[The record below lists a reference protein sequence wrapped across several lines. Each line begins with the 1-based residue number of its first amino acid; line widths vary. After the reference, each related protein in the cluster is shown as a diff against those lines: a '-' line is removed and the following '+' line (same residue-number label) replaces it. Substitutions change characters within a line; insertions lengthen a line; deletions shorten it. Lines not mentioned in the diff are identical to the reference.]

1 LRAKLNEEK
10 LSRWTIKGYLGNA
23 RNFLVYLDEHNIP
36 IRSAQP
42 SDVARFLSKQRQRY
56 RRQNGKFPQDEI
68 QWRCERTPAV
78 HRLLG
83 LAQGCWPPATDVD
96 RRVTR
101 FRRKLLKD
109 EIDAEALRKYE
120 SAARHFLGFLDR
132 LGVQPEHATRDH
144 EAAFLQDRLKAYRRS
159 HQHSP
164 GDLRSWQRGYL
175 TGIHRLLRGIQGQ
188 WPPTPRQD
196 PELHEYKQH
205 LVDQGIHYKTI
216 LDYCLH
222 ARLFLDYLR
231 AHDTRVDD
239 LQPKDVEAFY
249 RVALRLYRKRKPHR
263 ANSLVYWRAISRRS
277 VNSFLRFRRGEWP
290 PDKTPS
296 VVVRFKHHLEG
307 LRYSARVI
315 VHQVWAVRRFV
326 TYLEQLGLT
335 VEVVR
340 PTDVETF
347 LDVQSEQFRKRHRRA
362 PGFETKWRSQ
372 FMAPICSLLRMVD
385 PQWPPATPP
394 SSAHEQLQRKI
405 CDGYGRWLTDVQGLS
420 AATLCK
426 NGDAA
431 RVFLRWLHEHAD
443 VTSLRRLSVNNLDAY
458 LTWRLPDLRRATRM
472 GVCSC
477 LRSFLRYLHAAKL
490 IDRDLAA
497 AVSSP
502 SLYRFEDI
510 PRAFTESQIEAVL
523 ATTRRDRSA
532 SGLRDY
538 AMLLMLATY
547 GVRSGEV
554 LRLRLEDIDW
564 REERL
569 RVRQSKTGI
578 ESFLP
583 LMPPVG
589 EAVLD
594 YLKDARPQTDRREVF
609 LRLRAPFGPLSNS
622 GSLASVIFRRLKE
635 SGIEVNGRHGAHA
648 FRFAR
653 ALSLLRASVSP
664 KWIGDLLGH
673 RSSSSTQTY
682 LRLATEDLRALSLE
696 VPGRKQ

>member
-1 LRAKLNEEK
+1 
-10 LSRWTIKGYLGNA
+10 
-23 RNFLVYLDEHNIP
+23 
-36 IRSAQP
+36 
-42 SDVARFLSKQRQRY
+42 
-56 RRQNGKFPQDEI
+56 
-68 QWRCERTPAV
+68 
-78 HRLLG
+78 
-83 LAQGCWPPATDVD
+83 
-96 RRVTR
+96 
-101 FRRKLLKD
+101 
-109 EIDAEALRKYE
+109 
-120 SAARHFLGFLDR
+120 
-132 LGVQPEHATRDH
+132 
-144 EAAFLQDRLKAYRRS
+144 
-159 HQHSP
+159 
-164 GDLRSWQRGYL
+164 
-175 TGIHRLLRGIQGQ
+175 
-188 WPPTPRQD
+188 
-196 PELHEYKQH
+196 
-205 LVDQGIHYKTI
+205 
-216 LDYCLH
+216 
-222 ARLFLDYLR
+222 
-231 AHDTRVDD
+231 
-239 LQPKDVEAFY
+239 
-249 RVALRLYRKRKPHR
+249 
-263 ANSLVYWRAISRRS
+263 
-277 VNSFLRFRRGEWP
+277 
-290 PDKTPS
+290 
-296 VVVRFKHHLEG
+296 
-307 LRYSARVI
+307 
-315 VHQVWAVRRFV
+315 
-326 TYLEQLGLT
+326 
-335 VEVVR
+335 
-340 PTDVETF
+340 
-347 LDVQSEQFRKRHRRA
+347 
-362 PGFETKWRSQ
+362 
-372 FMAPICSLLRMVD
+372 
-385 PQWPPATPP
+385 
-394 SSAHEQLQRKI
+394 
-405 CDGYGRWLTDVQGLS
+405 
-420 AATLCK
+420 
-426 NGDAA
+426 
-431 RVFLRWLHEHAD
+431 
-443 VTSLRRLSVNNLDAY
+443 
-458 LTWRLPDLRRATRM
+458 M

-510 PRAFTESQIEAVL
+510 PRAFTESQIRAVL

-583 LMPPVG
+583 LTPPVG
-589 EAVLD
+589 EVVLD

-622 GSLASVIFRRLKE
+622 GSLASVIYRRLQE